1 MSTSDRD
8 TTPTTEMSLKLS
20 GAPARP
26 EDAPATADGTAVDQP
41 PIEAT
46 APLPAATS
54 PTKAPPT
61 PNSAEEAA
69 PPLPGSPALSGSPA
83 SSAGSAAETVW
94 SAKTVQR
101 DASAPTRGRV
111 RTSTLMWGLI
121 LLALGGLLIA
131 VGLGARIDL
140 VSAFIVIVGGLGF
153 LLLILALVPKRSR
166 AGDQ

>member
-8 TTPTTEMSLKLS
+8 TTPTTEMSLKLG

-26 EDAPATADGTAVDQP
+26 EDAPAAADGTAVDQP

-69 PPLPGSPALSGSPA
+69 PLPGSPTGSPV
-83 SSAGSAAETVW
+83 SSAGSPAETVW

-101 DASAPTRGRV
+101 DASAPARGRV
-111 RTSTLMWGLI
+111 RTSTLMWGLV

-131 VGLGARIDL
+131 IGLGARIDL